1 MAFFLGIDNGGTV
14 IKAVLFDAIGTEIAR
29 ASRKTPVS
37 TPHAGYAE
45 RDMDDLWIL
54 NAQTIREVLE
64 RSKVDPHDILA
75 VAISGHGK
83 GLYAWGHDDRPA
95 GPGIA
100 STDNRAW
107 GYAQKWAD
115 DGTAELIY
123 PMTCQKLIACQQAAL
138 LRWRKEHEPEL
149 YQRIKWIFSIKDY
162 LRFRLTGEAYAEI
175 SDMSGTS
182 LMDIRSMQYDIR
194 ILERLGIPEVF
205 DALPPLRLSCDCCG
219 RVTEKAARLTGLMPG
234 TIVAGGMFDIDAC
247 AIAMDVT
254 RPEQLCTI
262 AGTWSIN
269 EYIDEKPVVNGLIA
283 MNSLYAIPGFYLVE
297 ECSATSAGN
306 LEWFIDHLIKKGE
319 LSDKPEGMSVY
330 AYVEQQVA
338 SLAPEASSLV
348 YLPYLYGSNDHPL
361 AQGSLVGLASHHQLA
376 HVLRAVYE
384 GVAFSH
390 RSHIDRLLSARK
402 PPSSIRM
409 AGGAV
414 RSKVWI
420 QLFADVLQLPIET
433 VATEELGSLGAAMA
447 AAVAAGHFADLPQAA
462 QSMVHLSGTVHPDVE
477 KADVYRNKYGD
488 YCTVRDALHPVWDHL
503 SGVRTS

>member
-1 MAFFLGIDNGGTV
+1 MAFFMGIDNGGTV
-14 IKAVLFDAIGTEIAR
+14 IKAVLFDALGTEIAR

-37 TPHAGYAE
+37 TPSTGYAE

-54 NAQTIREVLE
+54 NAETIREVLE
-64 RSKVDPHDILA
+64 RSKVNPDDILA
-75 VAISGHGK
+75 IAITGHGK
-83 GLYAWGHDDRPA
+83 GLYAWGYDDRPA

-107 GYAQKWAD
+107 AYAQKWEE
-115 DGTAELIY
+115 DGTAAAIY
-123 PMTCQKLIACQQAAL
+123 PMTCQRLIACQPAAL
-138 LRWRKEHEPEL
+138 LRWRKEHEPEN

-182 LMDIRSMQYDIR
+182 LMDIRTMQYDIR
-194 ILERLGIPEVF
+194 ILEKLGIPEVY
-205 DALPPLRLSCDCCG
+205 DALPPLRRSCDCCG
-219 RVTEKAARLTGLMPG
+219 RVTEEAARLTGLSSG
-234 TIVAGGMFDIDAC
+234 TVVAGGMFDIDAC

-269 EYIDEKPVVNGLIA
+269 EYIAEKPVVNGLIA

-297 ECSATSAGN
+297 ECSATSASN
-306 LEWFIDHLIKKGE
+306 LEWFIDQILNKSLIT
-319 LSDKPEGMSVY
+319 DKPEGMNVY
-330 AYVEQQVA
+330 EYVERQVY
-338 SLAPEASSLV
+338 SVTPTEVNLV

-361 AQGSLVGLASHHQLA
+361 ARGSLIGLVSQHQLA
-376 HVLRAVYE
+376 HLLRAVYE

-390 RSHIDRLLSARK
+390 KSHIDRLLSTRK
-402 PPSSIRM
+402 PPAAIRM

-414 RSKVWI
+414 RSRVWI

-433 VATEELGSLGAAMA
+433 VSTDELGALGAAMA
-447 AAVAAGHFADLPQAA
+447 AAVAAGHFVDLPQAS
-462 QSMVHLSGTVHPDVE
+462 QSMVHLSGTVHPDVK
-477 KADVYRNKYGD
+477 KADVYRKKYED
-488 YCTVRDALHPVWDHL
+488 YCTVRDALHPVWDRL
-503 SGVRTS
+503 NGIN